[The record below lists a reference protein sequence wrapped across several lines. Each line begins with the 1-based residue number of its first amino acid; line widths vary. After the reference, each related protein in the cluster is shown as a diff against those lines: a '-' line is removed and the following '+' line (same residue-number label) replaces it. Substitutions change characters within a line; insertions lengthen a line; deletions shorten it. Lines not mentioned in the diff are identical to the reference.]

1 MYRLWIAAAAFALLG
16 CQTTGDKKVKLET
29 QKDKLSYSIG
39 LNVGHNLGRDSI
51 AINPD
56 AFIRGVMDAALD
68 SSAHL
73 MTDAQIQET
82 IMQYQTEQRTK
93 LEAQAQ
99 VAGEKNK
106 KEGDAFLEQNK
117 KLPGVVTLPS
127 GLQYK
132 VLVAGKG
139 KKPTASSTVTVQ
151 YSGKLLDGTEFDS
164 SYKRGEAATFPL
176 SRVVKGWIE
185 GLQLMKEGSKWELYI
200 PSDLA
205 YGPAGYGNGVIPP
218 NATLIFQ
225 IELLSVGAAGPG
237 GN

>member
-1 MYRLWIAAAAFALLG
+1 MHRFWIAAVAFALLG

-56 AFIRGVMDAALD
+56 AFIRGVMDAGLD
-68 SSAHL
+68 SAARL
-73 MTDAQIQET
+73 MTDAQVQET
-82 IMQYQTEQRTK
+82 IMAYQAEQRTK
-93 LEAQAQ
+93 LEEGSK

-106 KEGDAFLEQNK
+106 KEGEAFLEMNK
-117 KLPGVVTLPS
+117 KQPGVVTLPS

-139 KKPTASSTVTVQ
+139 KMPKLSSTVTTQ

-164 SYKRGEAATFPL
+164 SYKRGEAATFPC
-176 SRVVKGWIE
+176 SGVIKGWTE
-185 GLQLMKEGSKWELYI
+185 ALQLMKEGSKWELYV
-200 PSDLA
+200 PGDLA
-205 YGPAGYGNGVIPP
+205 YGPAGFGGGVIPP

-225 IELLSVGAAGPG
+225 VELVSVK
-237 GN
+237 

>member
-1 MYRLWIAAAAFALLG
+1 MHRFWIAAVTFALLG

-56 AFIRGVMDAALD
+56 AFIRGVMDAGLD
-68 SSAHL
+68 SAARL
-73 MTDAQIQET
+73 MTDAQVQET
-82 IMQYQTEQRTK
+82 IMAYQAEQRTK
-93 LEAQAQ
+93 LEEGAK
-99 VAGEKNK
+99 VVGEKNK
-106 KEGDAFLEQNK
+106 KEGEAFLELNK

-139 KKPTASSTVTVQ
+139 KTPKLSSTVTTQ

-164 SYKRGEAATFPL
+164 SYKRGEAATFPC
-176 SRVVKGWIE
+176 SGVIKGWTE
-185 GLQLMKEGSKWELYI
+185 ALQLMKEGSKWELYV
-200 PSDLA
+200 PPDLA
-205 YGPAGYGNGVIPP
+205 YGPAGYGGGAIPP

-225 IELLSVGAAGPG
+225 VELISVK
-237 GN
+237 

>member
-1 MYRLWIAAAAFALLG
+1 MHRFWIAAVAFALLG
-16 CQTTGDKKVKLET
+16 CQTAGDKKVKLET

-56 AFIRGVMDAALD
+56 AFIRGVLDAGLD
-68 SSAHL
+68 SAARL
-73 MTDAQIQET
+73 MTDAQVQET
-82 IMQYQTEQRTK
+82 IMQYQAEQRTK
-93 LEAQAQ
+93 LEEGAK

-117 KLPGVVTLPS
+117 KQPGVVTLPS

-139 KKPTASSTVTVQ
+139 KTPKLSSTVTTQ

-164 SYKRGEAATFPL
+164 SYRRGEAATFPC
-176 SRVVKGWIE
+176 SGVIKGWTE
-185 GLQLMKEGSKWELYI
+185 ALQLMKEGSKWELYV
-200 PSDLA
+200 PADLA
-205 YGPAGYGNGVIPP
+205 YGPAGTGGGAIPP

-225 IELLSVGAAGPG
+225 IELVSVK
-237 GN
+237 

>member
-1 MYRLWIAAAAFALLG
+1 MHRFWIAAVAFALLG

-56 AFIRGVMDAALD
+56 AFIRGVMDAGLD
-68 SSAHL
+68 SAARL
-73 MTDAQIQET
+73 MTDAQVQET
-82 IMQYQTEQRTK
+82 IMAYQAEQRTK
-93 LEAQAQ
+93 LEEGAK
-99 VAGEKNK
+99 VVGEKNK
-106 KEGDAFLEQNK
+106 KEGEAFLELNK

-139 KKPTASSTVTVQ
+139 KTPKLSSTVTTQ

-164 SYKRGEAATFPL
+164 SYKRGEAATFPC
-176 SRVVKGWIE
+176 SGVIKGWTE
-185 GLQLMKEGSKWELYI
+185 ALQLMKEGSKWELYV
-200 PSDLA
+200 PPDLA
-205 YGPAGYGNGVIPP
+205 YGPAGYGGGAIPP

-225 IELLSVGAAGPG
+225 VELISVK
-237 GN
+237 

>member
-1 MYRLWIAAAAFALLG
+1 MHRFWIAAVAFALLG
-16 CQTTGDKKVKLET
+16 CQTAGDKKVKLET

-56 AFIRGVMDAALD
+56 AFIRGVLDAGLD
-68 SSAHL
+68 SAARL
-73 MTDAQIQET
+73 MTDAQVQET
-82 IMQYQTEQRTK
+82 IMAYQAEQRTK
-93 LEAQAQ
+93 LEEGSK

-106 KEGDAFLEQNK
+106 KEGEAFLEMNK
-117 KLPGVVTLPS
+117 KQPGVVTLPS

-139 KKPTASSTVTVQ
+139 KMPKLSSTVTTQ

-164 SYKRGEAATFPL
+164 SYKRGEAATFPC
-176 SRVVKGWIE
+176 SGVIKGWTE
-185 GLQLMKEGSKWELYI
+185 ALQLMKEGSKWELYV
-200 PSDLA
+200 PGDLA
-205 YGPAGYGNGVIPP
+205 YGPAGFGGGVIPP

-225 IELLSVGAAGPG
+225 VELVSVK
-237 GN
+237 

>member
-1 MYRLWIAAAAFALLG
+1 MHRFWIAVAAFALLG

-56 AFIRGVMDAALD
+56 AFIRGVLDAALD
-68 SSAHL
+68 SSARL
-73 MTDAQIQET
+73 MTDAQVQET
-82 IMQYQTEQRTK
+82 IMQYQAEQRTK
-93 LEAQAQ
+93 LEAESK

-106 KEGDAFLEQNK
+106 REGDAFLEQNK

-132 VLVAGKG
+132 VLVQGKG
-139 KKPTASSTVTVQ
+139 KTPKLNSTVMTQ

-164 SYKRGEAATFPL
+164 SYKRGEAATFTCTQ
-176 SRVVKGWIE
+176 VIKGWTE
-185 GLQLMKEGSKWELYI
+185 ALQLMKEGSKWELYI
-200 PSDLA
+200 PGDLA
-205 YGPAGYGNGVIPP
+205 YGPAGYGGGVIPP
-218 NATLIFQ
+218 NATLIFTL
-225 IELLSVGAAGPG
+225 ELVSVK
-237 GN
+237 